1 MMKSLVVSSLALAA
15 ALGLGPAAAA
25 QEKFPGLTIEAKLI
39 GGQQYEALYARIAD
53 WEALTGGKVKI
64 ISQKN
69 HFELDKE
76 YKADIAAGTTGWCVG
91 SNHSS
96 FASQYP
102 SLFTDLAPLIPAED
116 LAGFVQANIKAA
128 TIGGKLVM
136 LPRAQ
141 FDVSAL
147 YYQKSLYADPAKAA
161 AFKTKFGYDL
171 AVPQTWAQLKD
182 QAEFF
187 ANPPNFYG
195 TQYAGK
201 DEAIVGRF
209 YEMVVAEGGTFFKDD
224 FSPAFN
230 SPEGQAA
237 LQWYVDL
244 YKAGSVPAGVTNY
257 LWDDLGNGFASG
269 TIALNLD
276 WPGWSGFFNDPSAS
290 KVAGNVGVAPAPKG
304 SAGVRTGWSG
314 FHGFSVTE
322 GCANKEAAASLVD
335 FLTNEDSQKL
345 EASAGPLPSRTA
357 VWDHVLDQAKDDP
370 YRTEVLAAFQETAK
384 TAFAVPATP
393 YWIEATNI
401 IYPELQAAILG
412 DKTVEAALNDAAA
425 GVDDLMREKRRLL
438 RAFFHLAPFRGA
450 SERCPP
456 APS

>member
-1 MMKSLVVSSLALAA
+1 MTLKATGASLIALAIGMASGASA
-15 ALGLGPAAAA
+15 AEFDGVV
-25 QEKFPGLTIEAKLI
+25 IDAKLI
-39 GGQQYEALYARIAD
+39 GGQQYEALYARIAE
-53 WEALTGGKVKI
+53 WEEMTGATVNV
-64 ISQKN
+64 ISKKN

-76 YKADIAAGTTGWCVG
+76 FKSDIAARTTGWCVG

-102 SLFTDLAPLIPAED
+102 SLYTDLSDLIPQETID
-116 LAGFVQANIKAA
+116 GFVKANIDAA
-128 TIGGKLVM
+128 TLGGKLVM

-147 YYQKSLYADPAKAA
+147 YYQKDIYEDAEKAA
-161 AFKTKFGYDL
+161 AFEAEYGYPL
-171 AVPQTWAQLKD
+171 AVPETWDQLKD
-182 QAEFF
+182 QAIFF
-187 ANPPNFYG
+187 ADPPNFYG

-209 YEMVVAEGGTFFKDD
+209 YELVVANGGKLFNDD

-230 SPEGQAA
+230 SDAGKEA
-237 LQWYVDL
+237 LQWFVDL
-244 YKAGSVPAGVTNY
+244 YEAGAVPAGTTNY

-276 WPGWSGFFNDPSAS
+276 WPGWAGFFNDPSAS

-322 GCANKEAAASLVD
+322 NCDNKEAAASLVA

-345 EASAGPLPSRTA
+345 ESSAGPLPSRTA
-357 VWDHVLDQAKDDP
+357 VWDHISEQAKDDP
-370 YRTEVLAAFQETAK
+370 YRSEVLAAFKETAA
-384 TAFAVPATP
+384 TAFAVPPTE
-393 YWIEATNI
+393 YWIEATNL

-412 DKTVEAALNDAAA
+412 DKTVDEALADAADA
-425 GVDDLMREKRRLL
+425 VDSLMQEEGVY
-438 RAFFHLAPFRGA
+438 
-450 SERCPP
+450 
-456 APS
+456 